1 MPIVTFR
8 TCCPHARSR
17 TVDPAS
23 GGAEAKKAAPFP
35 ARSAR
40 RQRLV
45 WAAAA
50 ASLALAGCA
59 TVMVANRPRA
69 LSDTELKGQQIFRYD
84 TFGDEQKWTDQL
96 RLHEIVDK
104 MTPAQALA
112 LGLKVDRKNLNFGK
126 FVLAN
131 PLASSGTR
139 ELLRQNAVVGVQA
152 TFRADGH
159 IQRLGVTCA
168 LCHSTV
174 DNAFLP
180 GIGNRLDGWP
190 NRSLNVGKIIALS
203 PAVTPQ
209 QRAVYLS
216 WGKGRYDP
224 RFNEDG
230 KNTPLVLPPA
240 YGLAA
245 VKNETYTGEAPI
257 SYWNA
262 YVAVTQMG
270 GHGNFSDPRLGINI
284 HQSPDLVTPKLAP
297 LRAYQHSLPSPGG
310 SGGNAAAASRGQQV
324 FAANCQSC
332 HVGGNNTDNNSGVL
346 HQARET
352 GMDGAYAAR
361 TTKKAYRTTPLRGLR
376 FHPPYFHDGSAA
388 SLADVVNHYDRVRG
402 LRLTGKDKS
411 DLVEYLK
418 SL

>member
-1 MPIVTFR
+1 MFDREPVI
-8 TCCPHARSR
+8 
-17 TVDPAS
+17 PAS
-23 GGAEAKKAAPFP
+23 RGAEAKETAPFA
-35 ARSAR
+35 ARSAPR
-40 RQRLV
+40 HWLV
-45 WAAAA
+45 WTAAAV
-50 ASLALAGCA
+50 SVALAGCA
-59 TVMVANRPRA
+59 TVMVAKRPRA
-69 LSDTELKGQQIFRYD
+69 LSEIELEGQQIFRYD

-112 LGLKVDRKNLNFGK
+112 LGLKVDRQNLNFGK

-152 TFRADGH
+152 TFRPDGH

-174 DNAFLP
+174 DNSMLP

-190 NRSLNVGKIIALS
+190 NRSLDVGKIIAMS
-203 PAVTPQ
+203 PEVTPQ

-224 RFNEDG
+224 RFNIDG

-245 VKNETYTGEAPI
+245 VKNETYTAEAPI

-284 HQSPDLVTPKLAP
+284 RHSPDLVTPKLPA
-297 LRAYQHSLPSPGG
+297 LRAYQHSLPSPASPGRN
-310 SGGNAAAASRGQQV
+310 SPAALRGQQV

-332 HVGGNNTDNNSGVL
+332 HVDGNNTDNNSGVL
-346 HQARET
+346 HHPRKRAWT
-352 GMDGAYAAR
+352 GAMRCGPPKKPTAPRRCAAFVSTLPISTTAAPPRSR
-361 TTKKAYRTTPLRGLR
+361 TWSNTMTGC
-376 FHPPYFHDGSAA
+376 AA
-388 SLADVVNHYDRVRG
+388 CD
-402 LRLTGKDKS
+402 
-411 DLVEYLK
+411 
-418 SL
+418 

>member
-1 MPIVTFR
+1 MIN
-8 TCCPHARSR
+8 RSR
-17 TVDPAS
+17 LRQSSCPLEVTETAVL
-23 GGAEAKKAAPFP
+23 P

-40 RQRLV
+40 RHNFV

-50 ASLALAGCA
+50 ASIAMAGCA
-59 TVMVANRPRA
+59 TVMVVNRPTVG
-69 LSDTELKGQQIFRYD
+69 LSPTEFEGQRIFRYD

-112 LGLKVDRKNLNFGK
+112 LGLKVDMDHLNFGK
-126 FVLAN
+126 FVAHN

-152 TFRADGH
+152 SFGADGH
-159 IQRLGVTCA
+159 IQRLGVSCA

-174 DNAFLP
+174 DNAMLP
-180 GIGNRLDGWP
+180 GIGHRLDGWP

-203 PAVTPQ
+203 PAVTAK

-224 RFNEDG
+224 RFNIDG
-230 KNTPLVLPPA
+230 KNTPLEIPPA
-240 YGLAA
+240 YGLARET
-245 VKNETYTGEAPI
+245 NETYTAEAPI

-297 LRAYQHSLPSPGG
+297 LRAYQHSLPAPANI
-310 SGGNAAAASRGQQV
+310 GGNPDAARRGAQV
-324 FAANCQSC
+324 FASNCQRC
-332 HVGGNNTDNNSGVL
+332 HVGGNNTDNNYGVF
-346 HQARET
+346 HKPAET
-352 GMDGAYAAR
+352 GMNGAYAAR
-361 TTKKAYRTTPLRGLR
+361 TAKKAYRTTPLRGLS
-376 FHPPYFHDGSAA
+376 FHAPYFHDGSAA
-388 SLADVVNHYDRVRG
+388 SLADVVNHYDTVR
-402 LRLTGKDKS
+402 RLQLTAGQKR

-418 SL
+418 TL

>member
-1 MPIVTFR
+1 VITKLVLR
-8 TCCPHARSR
+8 T
-17 TVDPAS
+17 
-23 GGAEAKKAAPFP
+23 
-35 ARSAR
+35 
-40 RQRLV
+40 
-45 WAAAA
+45 AAA
-50 ASLALAGCA
+50 ASVALGGYGS
-59 TVMVANRPRA
+59 VMVANRPTA
-69 LSDTELKGQQIFRYD
+69 LSAGEAEGQQIFRYD

-104 MTPAQALA
+104 MTPAQALG
-112 LGLKVDRKNLNFGK
+112 LGLKVDRANLHFGK
-126 FVLAN
+126 FLLAN

-152 TFRADGH
+152 SFGPDGH

-174 DNAFLP
+174 DNSMLP
-180 GIGNRLDGWP
+180 GIGHRLDGWP
-190 NRSLNVGKIIALS
+190 NRSLNVGKIIAKS

-216 WGKGRYDP
+216 WGKGKYDP
-224 RFNEDG
+224 RFNIDG

-240 YGLAA
+240 YGLVE
-245 VKNETYTGEAPI
+245 VKNETYTADAPI

-297 LRAYQHSLPSPGG
+297 LRAYQHSLPSPAGG
-310 SGGNAAAASRGQQV
+310 GGNAEAALRGRQV

-332 HVGGNNTDNNSGVL
+332 HVGGSNTDNNSGIL
-346 HQARET
+346 HQPAET

-361 TTKKAYRTTPLRGLR
+361 TTTKAYRTTPLRGLR

-402 LRLTGKDKS
+402 LRLAAKQKS

-418 SL
+418 TL

>member
-1 MPIVTFR
+1 MINKNPLSQ
-8 TCCPHARSR
+8 PSR
-17 TVDPAS
+17 GLEVNDT
-23 GGAEAKKAAPFP
+23 AALP

-40 RQRLV
+40 RHNFV

-50 ASLALAGCA
+50 ASIVVAGCA
-59 TVMVANRPRA
+59 TVMVANRPTA
-69 LSDTELKGQQIFRYD
+69 GLSTTELEGQRIFRYD

-96 RLHEIVDK
+96 RLREIVDK

-112 LGLKVDRKNLNFGK
+112 LGLKVDMDHLNFGK
-126 FVLAN
+126 FVAHD

-152 TFRADGH
+152 SFDANGH
-159 IQRLGVTCA
+159 IQRLGVSCA

-174 DNAFLP
+174 DNAMLP
-180 GIGNRLDGWP
+180 GIGHRLDGWP

-203 PAVTPQ
+203 PAVTAK

-224 RFNEDG
+224 RFNIDG
-230 KNTPLVLPPA
+230 KNTPLEIPPA
-240 YGLAA
+240 YGLAR
-245 VKNETYTGEAPI
+245 VTNETYTAEAPI

-297 LRAYQHSLPSPGG
+297 LRAYQHSLPVPADM
-310 SGGNAAAASRGQQV
+310 GGNPDAARRGAQV
-324 FAANCQSC
+324 FASNCQTC

-346 HQARET
+346 HQPAET
-352 GMDGAYAAR
+352 GMNGAYAAR

-376 FHPPYFHDGSAA
+376 FHAPYFHDGSAA
-388 SLADVVNHYDRVRG
+388 SLADVVNHYDTVR
-402 LRLTGKDKS
+402 RLQLTAQQKR